1 MKNYIL
7 LFLTVVLLSSCENI
21 LEEVPKNFISRVNY
35 YQNETDAQGAINGVY
50 STLSPD
56 YFNIHI
62 YLMEELHGDYLNGRG
77 GQAAVSYVDQLLNT
91 TGINYAASNW
101 NYRYSL
107 INRTN
112 SVLDNVPNIEN
123 ISEAAR
129 NRIMAEAHFLRA
141 MTYFDL
147 VRLFGPVPLR
157 LNESTDFSTLAAPRV
172 PVDKVYE
179 QILEDALA
187 AENNLPANVGTST
200 GKANKWAAKMLLANI
215 YLTLGDWE
223 QAAQKANDVINSDE
237 YSLVN
242 VQVPDDF
249 YKIFAGSTSSEDI
262 MSVHH
267 SETRTSQVPI
277 FMHYGNALPW
287 NPGTGYY
294 AWLPDTNSW
303 IGQSWNN
310 LDLRKSFNFYR
321 RYQNSKGE
329 WVLLPST
336 VPILFKKFIKSPE
349 GLSLYSLPIYRYAEA
364 LLIYAEASCMA
375 EGSPSALALE
385 RLNMVRRRA
394 YGYDPAVSSPVDY
407 SSGMSKDQFRE
418 VVLQERGYE
427 FILERK
433 RFYDLK
439 RTGTI
444 KEAFAKVGKNF
455 IDERLFF
462 PIPQDEINNN
472 PALTQTDQN
481 PGY

>member
-1 MKNYIL
+1 MKNNIL
-7 LFLTVVLLSSCENI
+7 LLFAIILLSSCENV
-21 LEEVPKNFISRVNY
+21 LDEVPKDFVSRANY
-35 YQNETDAQGAINGVY
+35 YQNETDAQGALNGVY

-56 YFNIHI
+56 YFYIHV
-62 YLMEELHGDYLNGRG
+62 YLMEVLHADYVNGRG
-77 GQAAVSYVDQLLNT
+77 GQAPITNVDQLLNT

-101 NYRYSL
+101 NYRYNL
-107 INRTN
+107 INRAN

-123 ISEAAR
+123 ISDDAKS
-129 NRIMAEAHFLRA
+129 RIVAEASFLRA

-157 LNESTDFSTLAAPRV
+157 LHESTDFSTLAAPRE

-187 AENNLPANVGTST
+187 AENDLPENVGTST
-200 GKANKWAAKMLLANI
+200 GRASKWAAKMLLANV
-215 YLTLGDWE
+215 YLTLGDWDL
-223 QAAQKANDVINSDE
+223 AAQKANDVINSGI

-242 VQVPDDF
+242 IQVPDDF
-249 YKIFAGSTSSEDI
+249 YNIFAVSTSSEDI

-267 SETRTSQVPI
+267 SENIPSSIQQ
-277 FMHYGNALPW
+277 FMHRGNALPW
-287 NPGTGYY
+287 NPGSGYY
-294 AWLPDTNSW
+294 SWLPNTNSW
-303 IGQSWNN
+303 IGASWDNN
-310 LDLRKSFNFYR
+310 DLRKSFNFYTQ
-321 RYQNSKGE
+321 YQNSNGA
-329 WVLLPST
+329 WVSLPST
-336 VPILFKKFIKSPE
+336 SPILFKKFIRTPE
-349 GLSLYSLPIYRYAEA
+349 GLSLYSLPIYRYVEA

-385 RLNMVRRRA
+385 RLNMVKRRG
-394 YGYDPAVSSPVDY
+394 YGYDPSAPSPIDY
-407 SSGMSKDQFRE
+407 SSGMSQDQFRD

-439 RTGTI
+439 RTGTV

-462 PIPQDEINNN
+462 PIPENEINNN
-472 PALTQTDQN
+472 PAINQEDQN